1 MHDEKKEKRLCMKA
15 FDDLKELMFI
25 KDSLYSRSA
34 IACQYRRNIS
44 LIEMHGQQKKNYLTE
59 MLWLKRT
66 IRVCLVSSHTLPPFA
81 NKYYHTCLS

>member
-44 LIEMHGQQKKNYLTE
+44 LIEMHGQQKK
-59 MLWLKRT
+59 K
-66 IRVCLVSSHTLPPFA
+66 LPNWNVMA
-81 NKYYHTCLS
+81 KKDNKSVLGF